1 MMKPIRIRKLKERK
15 LVVKLVLV
23 PNLLIQATETTVTTG
38 SLPHREKSS
47 NTRLLSR
54 HTLNLRHWI
63 VIILI
68 IHLRALIR
76 RSRHSLG
83 RGSRHTCPPIRS
95 FRGLRILRGLMSRRS
110 MERAIAIEQTQ
121 ATNYH
126 QPQTSGNS
134 ISSINLKTP
143 IIILML
149 LPETAKRTARV
160 YGPGSNESYLLPA
173 KTRSSTL
180 NRCTKGRIIIPAM
193 IITTL
198 MIIASKTS
206 ERCPLCRALALPIR
220 CLLLS
225 VTWDH
230 RTTGLATAVII
241 TASTILSMTR
251 PKKRKRAATT
261 TTTTTMMMR
270 ATMETVMRTRTRR
283 RPAPAPA
290 RTTITIATTRTTK
303 ATGMRSD
310 RGFPHPSA
318 AIQPRSVLHSFMPNN
333 IAVPLHLCT
342 SLTGALHISAISIS
356 LSHTPNVASVV
367 PESQP

>member
-1 MMKPIRIRKLKERK
+1 M
-15 LVVKLVLV
+15 
-23 PNLLIQATETTVTTG
+23 
-38 SLPHREKSS
+38 
-47 NTRLLSR
+47 
-54 HTLNLRHWI
+54 
-63 VIILI
+63 LI

-76 RSRHSLG
+76 QSHHSLG

-134 ISSINLKTP
+134 ISSIDLKTP

-160 YGPGSNESYLLPA
+160 YGPGSNESYLLPT

-180 NRCTKGRIIIPAM
+180 NCCTKGRIIIPVR

-198 MIIASKTS
+198 TIIASKTS

-225 VTWDH
+225 ATWDH

-261 TTTTTMMMR
+261 TTMTTMMTMMIR
-270 ATMETVMRTRTRR
+270 ATIETVMRMRTRR

-290 RTTITIATTRTTK
+290 RTTITIATTRTTM

-342 SLTGALHISAISIS
+342 SLTGALHIPAISIS
-356 LSHTPNVASVV
+356 LSHTQNVAPVV
-367 PESQP
+367 PESQPRRTVFPSLMKRPRK